1 MHSLTIKVRLFVGKV
16 FMMIVITKFA
26 SETLLLIM
34 RYALSDFGLKRRKV
48 SSRTHYQLIVK
59 HEKVHERS
67 NASK

>member
-1 MHSLTIKVRLFVGKV
+1 
-16 FMMIVITKFA
+16 MMIVITKFA